1 MDQRLGQLGAHHHRY
16 EDGDDEGAL
25 DHQRQARRLVGQR
38 AAGTHAERVQGDQD
52 DGLDG
57 DAAKNVADGDVEVV
71 GRGCADG
78 DRDLGQ
84 VGRDREQDQP
94 AERRPEVQPV
104 GQHVGAVAE
113 PGAGDPDHHHADDE
127 DDEVGRERHPGQ
139 QVHEAAP
146 DARRSPPGSS
156 VSRTRANRSS

>member
-1 MDQRLGQLGAHHHRY
+1 MHQRLGQLGAHHHRY

-38 AAGTHAERVQGDQD
+38 AAGPHPERVEGDQD
-52 DGLDG
+52 HGLDG
-57 DAAKNVADGDVEVV
+57 DATENVADGDVEPV
-71 GRGCADG
+71 GRGRADG

-84 VGRDREQDQP
+84 VGRDREQDQA
-94 AERRPEVQPV
+94 AERRSEVQPV
-104 GQHVGAVAE
+104 GQHVGARAQ
-113 PGAGDPDHHHADDE
+113 PDAGDPDDHRADDE
-127 DDEVGRERHPGQ
+127 DGEVGRERHSGQ

-156 VSRTRANRSS
+156 GSRTRANRSS